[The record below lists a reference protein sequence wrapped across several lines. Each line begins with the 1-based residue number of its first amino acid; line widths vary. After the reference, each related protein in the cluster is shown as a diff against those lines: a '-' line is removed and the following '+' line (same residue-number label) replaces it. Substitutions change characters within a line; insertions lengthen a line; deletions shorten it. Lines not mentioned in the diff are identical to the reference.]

1 MSALLP
7 AWLRPSEEPGPD
19 YDARFW
25 QFVADVRD
33 GTAAEDDQEA
43 FMHACVLAGLWEGIM
58 AELIMRV
65 RGVGRE
71 EAITQ
76 VGALI
81 EDQRLLCGS
90 LAATGH
96 SGGKMGR

>member
-1 MSALLP
+1 MCALLP
-7 AWLRPSEEPGPD
+7 AWLRPGEEPGPD
-19 YDARFW
+19 YDARLW

-33 GTAAEDDQEA
+33 GTAAEDDPEA

-65 RGVGRE
+65 KGVSRE
-71 EAITQ
+71 EAVTA

-90 LAATGH
+90 LAATEH
-96 SGGKMGR
+96 SEGTVAR

>member
-1 MSALLP
+1 MCALLP
-7 AWLRPSEEPGPD
+7 AWLRPREEPGPD

-33 GTAAEDDQEA
+33 GTAAEDNPEA
-43 FMHACVLAGLWEGIM
+43 FTHACVLAGLWEGIM

-65 RGVGRE
+65 RGGSRE
-71 EAITQ
+71 EATAA
-76 VGALI
+76 VSTLI

-90 LAATGH
+90 LAATEH
-96 SGGKMGR
+96 SDGTVTR